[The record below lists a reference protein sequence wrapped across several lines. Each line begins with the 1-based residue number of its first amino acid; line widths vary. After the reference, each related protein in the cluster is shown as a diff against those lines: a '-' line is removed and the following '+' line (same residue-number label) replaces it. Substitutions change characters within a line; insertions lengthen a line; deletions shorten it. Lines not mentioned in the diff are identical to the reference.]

1 MTDNKFRFLILPE
14 RTYTVDVDGDSVEVQ
29 GQDIVNIIPEMLRK
43 KYIQACFG
51 YESIPFDNTQE
62 GLVE

>member
-1 MTDNKFRFLILPE
+1 MTNKFRYIIIPD
-14 RTYTVDVDGDSVEVQ
+14 RTYTIEVEGETVEVE

-43 KYIQACFG
+43 KYVQAYFG
-51 YESIPFDNTQE
+51 YESILFDNTQE

>member
-1 MTDNKFRFLILPE
+1 MTDNKFRYMILPE
-14 RTYTVDVDGDSVEVQ
+14 RTYTIDINGDSVEVE

-51 YESIPFDNTQE
+51 YETLPFDNTQE

>member
-1 MTDNKFRFLILPE
+1 MTNKFQYIIYPD
-14 RTYTVDVDGDSVEVQ
+14 RTYTIEVEGEKVEIE

-51 YESIPFDNTQE
+51 YEVFPFDKTQE

>member
-1 MTDNKFRFLILPE
+1 MILPE
-14 RTYTVDVDGDSVEVQ
+14 RTYTIDINGDSVEVE

-51 YESIPFDNTQE
+51 YETLPFDNTQE

>member
-1 MTDNKFRFLILPE
+1 MSDNKFRYLIFAD
-14 RTYTVDVDGDSVEVQ
+14 RTYTIQIDGESIEIE

-51 YESIPFDNTQE
+51 YESISFDNTE
-62 GLVE
+62 ESLV

>member
-1 MTDNKFRFLILPE
+1 MSDKFRYLIFPD
-14 RTYTVDVDGDSVEVQ
+14 RTYTIEVEGEKVEVE

-51 YESIPFDNTQE
+51 YEALPFDNTQE
-62 GLVE
+62 SLVE

>member
-1 MTDNKFRFLILPE
+1 MSDKFKYPIFPD
-14 RTYTVDVDGDSVEVQ
+14 RTYTVTVEGERVEVL

-51 YESIPFDNTQE
+51 YEQVAFDNKQE
-62 GLVE
+62 SLVE

>member
-1 MTDNKFRFLILPE
+1 MTDKYRYMIYPE
-14 RTYTVDVDGDSVEVQ
+14 RTYIVDFDGDSVEVQ
-29 GQDIVNIIPEMLRK
+29 GEDIANIIPEMLRK

-51 YESIPFDNTQE
+51 YESIPFDSKQE

>member
-1 MTDNKFRFLILPE
+1 MTENKFRFLILPE

-29 GQDIVNIIPEMLRK
+29 GHDIVNIIPEILRR

-51 YESIPFDNTQE
+51 YDSIPFDNTQE

>member
-1 MTDNKFRFLILPE
+1 MPE
-14 RTYTVDVDGDSVEVQ
+14 RTYTIDVDGDSVEVQ
-29 GQDIVNIIPEMLRK
+29 GQDIVNIIPELLRK

-51 YESIPFDNTQE
+51 YENIPFDSTQE

>member
-1 MTDNKFRFLILPE
+1 MTDKYRYTIYPD
-14 RTYTVDVDGDSVEVQ
+14 RTYVVQIDEDKVEVL
-29 GQDIVNIIPEMLRK
+29 GQDIVNIIPDILRK

-51 YESIPFDNTQE
+51 YDSIPFDNTQE